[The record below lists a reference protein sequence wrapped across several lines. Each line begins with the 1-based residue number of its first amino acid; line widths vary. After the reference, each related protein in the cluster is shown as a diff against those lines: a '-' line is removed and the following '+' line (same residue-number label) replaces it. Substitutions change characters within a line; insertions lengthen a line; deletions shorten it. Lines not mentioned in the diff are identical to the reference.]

1 MYVQDSYKRG
11 VIRSRYEL
19 GKAGMGVPTMEK
31 SGGISASMSTPF
43 HMDRVGILYA
53 RVFEDLKGITSQ
65 MDSAISRILSQ
76 GIIDGD
82 NPKTLVK
89 KLTDATGISRNR
101 ARTLARTEV
110 IRAHHLGTVQEY
122 RNWGLSGVK
131 VQAEWSTAGFNVCP
145 DCASMEGKIFTLDQI
160 EGMIPR
166 HPNCRCM
173 ILPVLNEKGVKTVE
187 KVKEEAIKENIFTPA
202 GTIEDVQKR
211 MINAGVT
218 KVKLDGLSLEYVN
231 SILQAIEKEALSKGF
246 KLAELVTY
254 KKSNSFNVAL
264 YSPSNN
270 SISINTS
277 KLKALDKTLKE
288 YKVVSYEDQLIK
300 AENSIQFI
308 KDNYLGNPKYKQSTV
323 FARLNAFNN
332 DIYQLKKKIKAGEI
346 ARPHTVSYTTGNSVS
361 AIQSTVYHELGHY
374 RMYKTWKDQ
383 SYSWSTLRSIS
394 EYGRTNQVEY
404 FAEWYSQYRT
414 YGEKGVPE
422 DLLKM
427 FKSI

>member
-1 MYVQDSYKRG
+1 MIGITVYKKKESVKYKDLLVVNKQLKNFDPTRATSLRNSFMRDMDRRFNLLNRDIRQAIDEDDCFGLKKVDHEIKIKNITVHSTPGKEVFKFTTSADKVSQFMSWLKNQEKQGLIQVTTTPGSGTAIDKAWTDMYVQDSYKRG

-31 SGGISASMSTPF
+31 SGGIGASMSTPF

-110 IRAHHLGTVQEY
+110 IRAHHLGAVQEY

-173 ILPVLNEKGVKTVE
+173 ILPVLV
-187 KVKEEAIKENIFTPA
+187 
-202 GTIEDVQKR
+202 
-211 MINAGVT
+211 
-218 KVKLDGLSLEYVN
+218 
-231 SILQAIEKEALSKGF
+231 
-246 KLAELVTY
+246 
-254 KKSNSFNVAL
+254 
-264 YSPSNN
+264 
-270 SISINTS
+270 
-277 KLKALDKTLKE
+277 
-288 YKVVSYEDQLIK
+288 
-300 AENSIQFI
+300 
-308 KDNYLGNPKYKQSTV
+308 
-323 FARLNAFNN
+323 
-332 DIYQLKKKIKAGEI
+332 
-346 ARPHTVSYTTGNSVS
+346 
-361 AIQSTVYHELGHY
+361 
-374 RMYKTWKDQ
+374 
-383 SYSWSTLRSIS
+383 
-394 EYGRTNQVEY
+394 
-404 FAEWYSQYRT
+404 
-414 YGEKGVPE
+414 
-422 DLLKM
+422 
-427 FKSI
+427 